1 MKKLKNETHIHKETK
16 IDNFGESTEI
26 VIVTA
31 PKVVV
36 GGGGGGGQGSGKQI
50 YVEKRRVSFMYF
62 IVDKRMFLLS
72 AKFMIWFPNEYRCD
86 WFAK

>member
-36 GGGGGGGQGSGKQI
+36 GGGGGGGTG
-50 YVEKRRVSFMYF
+50 VRETNLR
-62 IVDKRMFLLS
+62 
-72 AKFMIWFPNEYRCD
+72 
-86 WFAK
+86 

>member
-16 IDNFGESTEI
+16 IDNFRESTEI

-36 GGGGGGGQGSGKQI
+36 GGGGGGEGDRGQGNKFTLKS
-50 YVEKRRVSFMYF
+50 VV
-62 IVDKRMFLLS
+62 FLLCILLLT
-72 AKFMIWFPNEYRCD
+72 KGCFYCRQNL
-86 WFAK
+86 